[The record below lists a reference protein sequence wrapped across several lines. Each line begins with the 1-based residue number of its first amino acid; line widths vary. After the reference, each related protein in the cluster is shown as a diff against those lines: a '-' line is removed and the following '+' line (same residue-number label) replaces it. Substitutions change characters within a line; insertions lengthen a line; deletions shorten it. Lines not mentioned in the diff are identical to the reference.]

1 MTNENYLGSDPLES
15 GVNGLNLLSGNLVNQ
30 RAVVHCIDKLLL
42 DRLDVLEE
50 GLVVLDLLV
59 EHGGRLLVE
68 LAGDVVSVD
77 QALALVEPLADLTK
91 LSRQPGVQ
99 QPLPVTNLRRTKNNL
114 TFALLFLVA

>member
-1 MTNENYLGSDPLES
+1 M
-15 GVNGLNLLSGNLVNQ
+15 NQ

-77 QALALVEPLADLTK
+77 QALALVQPLADLTK
-91 LSRQPGVQ
+91 LSRQPGVK
-99 QPLPVTNLRRTKNNL
+99 QPLPVTNLSWKINN
-114 TFALLFLVA
+114 F